1 MRRAAAWALAALLM
15 LAAVGA
21 AGAAGAEPRPAPD
34 LVLASAPAG
43 DNESAA
49 RERAVARGLRQAVA
63 RAAVGMVDPAT
74 LRSRLDAL
82 EGKVLARAE
91 SFVNNYSLEAS
102 ATSQGRVLVLVSVSV
117 DAAALDQALTEAGL
131 RLPAARQELTL
142 VLVSE
147 ETAPGRPAV
156 YWWSGN
162 AGVPAMPPPVKKV
175 LDSLGVRT
183 VDPAS
188 LAGRIPPEARQPVLS
203 EEQALELARMAG
215 AGLVIL
221 GRVRTYPMVT
231 PEGESPPPVA
241 QLMALEVDSGQ
252 ALALV
257 EAEGPTFHLTPGPG
271 ATPAVEEA
279 VVASVRQLLEQ
290 LAAEAPG
297 DQAAGGE
304 VLVKV
309 RGLRSLADLMR
320 FQEMLAG
327 QGTLVAEVSRE
338 SVGAGRATLKV
349 KLNGPPSQLADQLIV
364 QDFGDFLVNVLEI
377 SPQELT
383 LMLIPK

>member
-1 MRRAAAWALAALLM
+1 
-15 LAAVGA
+15 V
-21 AGAAGAEPRPAPD
+21 
-34 LVLASAPAG
+34 
-43 DNESAA
+43 
-49 RERAVARGLRQAVA
+49 
-63 RAAVGMVDPAT
+63 T
-74 LRSRLDAL
+74 
-82 EGKVLARAE
+82 
-91 SFVNNYSLEAS
+91 NYSLEAS

-162 AGVPAMPPPVKKV
+162 PGVPAMPPPVRKV

-241 QLMALEVDSGQ
+241 QLMALEVDSGK

-279 VVASVRQLLEQ
+279 VVAAVRQLLEQ

-320 FQEMLAG
+320 FQEMLAS
-327 QGTLVAEVSRE
+327 QGTLVAGVSRE

>member
-15 LAAVGA
+15 LAAGA
-21 AGAAGAEPRPAPD
+21 AGAAAEPRPAAD

-91 SFVNNYSLEAS
+91 SFVTNYSLEAS

-162 AGVPAMPPPVKKV
+162 PGVPAMPPPVRKV

-188 LAGRIPPEARQPVLS
+188 LAGRVPPEARQPVLS

-241 QLMALEVDSGQ
+241 QLMALEVDSGK

-279 VVASVRQLLEQ
+279 VVAAVRQLLEQ

-320 FQEMLAG
+320 FQEMLAS

>member
-1 MRRAAAWALAALLM
+1 
-15 LAAVGA
+15 
-21 AGAAGAEPRPAPD
+21 
-34 LVLASAPAG
+34 
-43 DNESAA
+43 
-49 RERAVARGLRQAVA
+49 
-63 RAAVGMVDPAT
+63 
-74 LRSRLDAL
+74 
-82 EGKVLARAE
+82 
-91 SFVNNYSLEAS
+91 
-102 ATSQGRVLVLVSVSV
+102 
-117 DAAALDQALTEAGL
+117 
-131 RLPAARQELTL
+131 
-142 VLVSE
+142 
-147 ETAPGRPAV
+147 
-156 YWWSGN
+156 
-162 AGVPAMPPPVKKV
+162 
-175 LDSLGVRT
+175 
-183 VDPAS
+183 
-188 LAGRIPPEARQPVLS
+188 VLS

-241 QLMALEVDSGQ
+241 QLMALEVDSGK

-279 VVASVRQLLEQ
+279 VVAAVRQLLEQ

-320 FQEMLAG
+320 FQEMLAS
-327 QGTLVAEVSRE
+327 QGTLVAGVSRE

-377 SPQELT
+377 SPQKLK